1 LSFSPRRWGNELGPH
16 SRRRGRGQRVSAG
29 RDALCGTLPL
39 GSKGYE
45 NKDRRAR
52 PAIDLAPV
60 DKARLTSAAY
70 REAAKLRA
78 MGATLQYLF
87 YNAVVSVGSTLV
99 TLGAAYKLFGE
110 RLIER
115 LFGHLLDGRL
125 QKEKER
131 HELALANLKHEQDA
145 QIEDL
150 RAKIAHLSDRG
161 KHSNE
166 REYAALSAIWEKFV
180 DLYYAT
186 DQCIVGAMQYPDLTR
201 MSEAQISEFLDTTEF
216 DKAQKLAVQNS
227 KDKSASFSHIVRRIW
242 INKAQSIYYEMK
254 LFLHKQ
260 GSFIPKSMKEEFDA
274 AAALCSAAI
283 AHRYVE
289 ERGARLDRHDD
300 LEFRSRGPKTLE
312 TIKDHVRD
320 RLLREY
326 DPEAG
331 KRDGPGSR

>member
-1 LSFSPRRWGNELGPH
+1 
-16 SRRRGRGQRVSAG
+16 
-29 RDALCGTLPL
+29 
-39 GSKGYE
+39 
-45 NKDRRAR
+45 
-52 PAIDLAPV
+52 
-60 DKARLTSAAY
+60 
-70 REAAKLRA
+70 

-115 LFGHLLDGRL
+115 LFGHILDGRL

-166 REYAALSAIWEKFV
+166 REYAALSAIWEKCV

-227 KDKSASFSHIVRRIW
+227 KDKNASFSHIVRRIW

-260 GSFIPKSMKEEFDA
+260 GIFIPKSIKEEFDA
-274 AAALCSAAI
+274 ASELCSAAI

-326 DPEAG
+326 DPQAG
-331 KRDGPGSR
+331 KA